1 MDYYSVLI
9 DGKPYEGSYNAAT
22 AKYLYETIDKTIS
35 KEYDGSTKILVKI
48 GNRYDQRT
56 WHKCL
61 EDKINVKTISD
72 LCEIDTDYITN
83 IDGLF

>member
-9 DGKPYEGSYNAAT
+9 DGKPYEGSYNMVT
-22 AKYLYETIDKTIS
+22 AKYLYETVDKTIS
-35 KEYDGSTKILVKI
+35 KDYDGSTKSLVKI

-61 EDKINVKTISD
+61 EDKIK
-72 LCEIDTDYITN
+72 CEYDRRSSRVHRRHRTS
-83 IDGLF
+83 F